1 MALHQVGA
9 RIEGDI
15 FQGMIFWWNAAMLLR
30 PSSKVVRVTIENDK
44 AAGVDDVSIH
54 YAAPGIDAGGRP
66 CAADYYQVKY
76 HVDRSSEYAADSF
89 CDPSFINATRSL
101 LQRFHDARSR
111 LGDTDGW
118 HRLHLISNWQWS
130 ATDNLGPLLRLSDE
144 GALPGRFFTD
154 GPRSALGKIREAWR
168 DHLKLTEDAFE
179 DFARRLRLRVDYLSR
194 RELKESLNERF
205 INVGLRGIP
214 VDKTQNVYDSL
225 TQQLIMNGTNS
236 FDPQTFREFCERED
250 LLASLPPS
258 GPPVLGIRSFMRCA
272 ERMEDECSSF
282 VCVAGN
288 FEGRHIRSAESW
300 QSAVVPDVASF
311 LKNASQ
317 SLRSGENHLLLECH
331 SSVAFLAGYEL
342 DRKSGTQVFP
352 VQKGIR
358 KSVWKPEASTSTAN
372 STWATTASATSRGG
386 DDVAVV
392 VSVSRDALADVKAYA
407 EGMPA
412 IGTVVDARPVSGVGQ
427 RAVADADHAV
437 ALADS
442 LAEVIRTNRPKNG
455 GTTHLF
461 IAAPNALAFF
471 LGQHRGALG
480 KVQLYEFDF
489 EGERGGSY
497 SPSISLPA

>member
-1 MALHQVGA
+1 MAQKQVAA
-9 RIEGDI
+9 RTEGDI
-15 FQGMIFWWNAAMLLR
+15 FQGMIFWWHAAMLLR
-30 PSSKVVRVTIENDK
+30 PSSRVVRVTIENDK

-54 YAAPGIDAGGRP
+54 YAAPGIDAGGRL

-76 HVDRSSEYAADSF
+76 HVAHSSEYAADSF

-111 LGDTDGW
+111 LGDADGW
-118 HRLHLISNWQWS
+118 YRLHLISNWQWS
-130 ATDNLGPLLRLSDE
+130 ATDTLGPLLRLSDE
-144 GALPGRFFTD
+144 GALPDRFFAD
-154 GPRSALGKIREAWR
+154 GPRSALGEIRATWR
-168 DHLKLTEDAFE
+168 DHLELTEDAFE

-194 RELKESLNERF
+194 RELRESLNERL
-205 INVGLRGIP
+205 INVGLREIP
-214 VDKTQNVYDSL
+214 VDKTQNIYDSL
-225 TQQLIMNGTNS
+225 TQQLIMNATNS
-236 FDPQTFREFCERED
+236 FDPETFREYCKRED
-250 LLASLPPS
+250 LLTSPPPF

-288 FEGRHIRSAESW
+288 FEGRHIRSTDSW
-300 QSAVVPDVASF
+300 QNVVLPEVTAF
-311 LKNASQ
+311 LKNASS
-317 SLRSGENHLLLECH
+317 SLRTDEHHLLLECH

-342 DRKSGTQVFP
+342 DRKSDAQVFP
-352 VQKGIR
+352 VQKGVR
-358 KSVWKPEASTSTAN
+358 KSVWKPGNSTSTAN
-372 STWATTASATSRGG
+372 NAWATTTSTVGSG
-386 DDVAVV
+386 NDVAVV

-407 EGMPA
+407 DGSSV
-412 IGTVVDARPVSGVGQ
+412 IGTVIDARPAAGVGQ
-427 RAVADADHAV
+427 RAVVDADHAI

-442 LAEVIRTNRPKNG
+442 LAEVIRAHWPKNG

-489 EGERGGSY
+489 EGERTGSY
-497 SPSISLPA
+497 SPSIHLPG